1 VVNIG
6 SQDLQEGKPHL
17 VLGLLWQI
25 IKVGLFADIEISRNE
40 GKSNASSGGTWTSKI
55 NCFETMM
62 AMISVF
68 FQTSF

>member
-1 VVNIG
+1 MVVNIG

-40 GKSNASSGGTWTSKI
+40 GESNARDSNVI
-55 NCFETMM
+55 NLELTETATARVLAFSQICF
-62 AMISVF
+62 
-68 FQTSF
+68 